1 MVNCDDVKYL
11 VAIYGIIIGG
21 AVVGFS
27 VCLATLLVMVNSISW
42 KNPWKV
48 CIILPNTCMSIQ
60 QMPKYFTGPI
70 FQCIYLLLNHNYIDR
85 IISTFKTTTINE
97 GP

>member
-48 CIILPNTCMSIQ
+48 CNITEHLHVHPTNAKIFYRSYFSMYLSIIKS
-60 QMPKYFTGPI
+60 
-70 FQCIYLLLNHNYIDR
+70 YINR